1 MRSRFCKMCE
11 GWHTFDDWPAECI
24 PQSDDKRSPLGV
36 PYIRSDGMDP
46 VRNHAD
52 GRMYDSRSGF
62 EKAVKAAGCEIL
74 GNDKPDIKR
83 DFKPSVTG
91 HDVKQAIEQIKGRP

>member
-1 MRSRFCKMCE
+1 MHE
-11 GWHTFDDWPAECI
+11 VGDWPDECMD
-24 PQSDDKRSPLGV
+24 QFRRARSDLPM
-36 PYIRSDGMDP
+36 PAIRADGMDP